1 MDYDTKTRKYRHQEY
16 AGRIAAVQDCLC
28 ALVQRFC
35 LNAECLNWGA
45 CGGISRSGFCRW
57 DPSATIAVMI
67 FIFGAGVGANRMI
80 LDNLGSIG
88 IPAVVIAVSGIVG
101 SLVAACGYDRLF
113 GKKGGGK

>member
-1 MDYDTKTRKYRHQEY
+1 MWVGGFCIFVVDYDTKTRKYRHQEY

-57 DPSATIAVMI
+57 
-67 FIFGAGVGANRMI
+67 
-80 LDNLGSIG
+80 
-88 IPAVVIAVSGIVG
+88 VSG
-101 SLVAACGYDRLF
+101 CDRA
-113 GKKGGGK
+113 GGR